1 VVRQKLCGFKNGEAL
16 SDKDKLVFSKRKL
29 LRDVKPKVFD
39 LSKGECFSV
48 TGIKKKA
55 LDLTAEM
62 IASYGA
68 PPPSPRTPTHGS
80 SRGRRSLRSFVRWV
94 GSGRVHRW
102 WGGRAQC

>member
-1 VVRQKLCGFKNGEAL
+1 MVWTCCQQAGTIDDVVRQKLCGFKNGEAL

-29 LRDVKPKVFD
+29 LRDVKTKVFD

-62 IASYGA
+62 IASYGVCVCVVT
-68 PPPSPRTPTHGS
+68 RV
-80 SRGRRSLRSFVRWV
+80 RSLSQ
-94 GSGRVHRW
+94 GG
-102 WGGRAQC
+102 GGRAPC